1 MPHFQYYSP
10 VLDCLSGY
18 LSDKLHQ
25 FQNRAAT
32 VITKSSF
39 DTSSNHLLS
48 TLDWQSLSL
57 RRKKQKALMVYKNMN
72 DLTPEYLQI
81 LFSQRHS
88 AYNLL
93 KKLWGKADP
102 VQTKHQLFE
111 TKLLLQRGHVMEYW
125 VAQTLIQKNAASVE
139 HF

>member
-1 MPHFQYYSP
+1 M
-10 VLDCLSGY
+10 
-18 LSDKLHQ
+18 
-25 FQNRAAT
+25 
-32 VITKSSF
+32 
-39 DTSSNHLLS
+39 
-48 TLDWQSLSL
+48 
-57 RRKKQKALMVYKNMN
+57 MYKNMK
-72 DLTPEYLQI
+72 DLAPEYLQI

-125 VAQTLIQKNAASVE
+125 VAQTLIQKNAPSVE